1 MNYRFRAFLFWTSTV
16 LFAVLAVLSVGYASG
31 YRYSPEFGF
40 SRVGGLAISTAPS
53 TETDIHVNGKLI
65 KTTSLFSRSV
75 FIQNLT
81 PGKYTI
87 NVSKSGFRTWEKTVA
102 VSPEMVTALQ
112 AILVEDPPIAEKIL
126 TASYTGILPWN
137 TDTIILTKS
146 KAQSFYSLTTRA
158 IINQAT
164 AGNATTPPKLSD
176 TLSARIASSTPTG
189 YTYDRGG
196 SRMVSWKGNNLTLT
210 WDDNA
215 TLPFYAE
222 SAESIIL
229 KAPSTIRAAAFYPR
243 REAAIVAYAN
253 GVYLLELDGRGGHI
267 LAPIYKGKEPSFVLP
282 VTDGEL
288 LYILD
293 DGILFRVK
301 LF

>member
-1 MNYRFRAFLFWTSTV
+1 M
-16 LFAVLAVLSVGYASG
+16 
-31 YRYSPEFGF
+31 
-40 SRVGGLAISTAPS
+40 
-53 TETDIHVNGKLI
+53 
-65 KTTSLFSRSV
+65 
-75 FIQNLT
+75 
-81 PGKYTI
+81 
-87 NVSKSGFRTWEKTVA
+87 SKPGFRTWEKTVA

-126 TASYTGILPWN
+126 TASYTAIRPWN
-137 TDTIILTKS
+137 TDTIILEKGKT
-146 KAQSFYSLTTRA
+146 QTFYSLATRA
-158 IINQAT
+158 VVTRAE
-164 AGNATTPPKLSD
+164 AKEATTPPKLSD
-176 TLSARIASSTPTG
+176 TFATHIASTTPTG

-210 WDDNA
+210 WDVNA

-222 SAESIIL
+222 SSESVIL
-229 KAPSTIRAAAFYPR
+229 KAPSPIRAAAFYPR
-243 REAAIVAYAN
+243 REAAIVAYSN

-282 VTDGEL
+282 ATDGDL

>member
-1 MNYRFRAFLFWTSTV
+1 MNYRFRSFLFWTSTL

-31 YRYSPEFGF
+31 YRYSTEFGF

-53 TETDIHVNGKLI
+53 TETDIHVNGKLV
-65 KTTSLFSRSV
+65 KTTSLFSRSI

-87 NVSKSGFRTWEKTVA
+87 NVSKPGFRTWEKTVA

-126 TASYTGILPWN
+126 TASYTAIRPWN
-137 TDTIILTKS
+137 TDTIILEKEKT
-146 KAQSFYSLTTRA
+146 QTFYSLTTRA
-158 IINQAT
+158 IVDRTI
-164 AGNATTPPKLSD
+164 AGTATTPPKLSG
-176 TLSARIASSTPTG
+176 TFTAHIASSTPTG
-189 YTYDRGG
+189 YTYDRGS
-196 SRMVSWKGNNLTLT
+196 SRMVSWKGSNLTLT
-210 WDDNA
+210 WDVNA

-222 SAESIIL
+222 STESVIL
-229 KAPSTIRAAAFYPR
+229 KAPSLIRAAAFYPR
-243 REAAIVAYAN
+243 REAAIVAYSN
-253 GVYLLELDGRGGHI
+253 GVYLVELDGRGGHI

-282 VTDGEL
+282 DSGGEL